1 MATLLDIALTAAVF
15 GGNTLVAAVM
25 TRFFRIRL
33 STDWGTVV
41 YTLLFVPVVLFVLT
55 QLFTGVL
62 GIGPNL
68 GSPATVLAVMVGLP
82 LAVGVTVDVLY
93 MRPPEEYD
101 LPEPQ
106 G

>member
-1 MATLLDIALTAAVF
+1 MVLDLVF
-15 GGNTLVAAVM
+15 TVVVLSVHALVAAVM

-41 YTLLFVPVVLFVLT
+41 YTLLFVPVVLFLLT

-106 G
+106 R

>member
-1 MATLLDIALTAAVF
+1 MVLSLVLTIVVLGVHA
-15 GGNTLVAAVM
+15 LVAAVM
-25 TRFFRIRL
+25 TRFFRIQL
-33 STDWGTVV
+33 STNWGTVV
-41 YTLLFVPVVLFVLT
+41 YTLLFVPVVLFLLT
-55 QLFTGVL
+55 QLFTGII

-93 MRPPEEYD
+93 MRSPEEYD

-106 G
+106 R

>member
-1 MATLLDIALTAAVF
+1 MVLDLVLTVVVLAIHA
-15 GGNTLVAAVM
+15 LVAAVM

>member
-1 MATLLDIALTAAVF
+1 MVVDLVLTVAVL
-15 GGNTLVAAVM
+15 GVHALVAAVM

-33 STDWGTVV
+33 ETDWGTVV

-68 GSPATVLAVMVGLP
+68 GSPTTALAVMVGLP

-106 G
+106 

>member
-1 MATLLDIALTAAVF
+1 MVLSLVLTIVVLGVHA
-15 GGNTLVAAVM
+15 LVAAVM
-25 TRFFRIRL
+25 TRFFRIQL
-33 STDWGTVV
+33 STNWGTVV
-41 YTLLFVPVVLFVLT
+41 YTLLFVPVVLFLLT
-55 QLFTGVL
+55 QLFTGIL

-93 MRPPEEYD
+93 MRSPEEYD

-106 G
+106 R

>member
-1 MATLLDIALTAAVF
+1 MVLGLVLTIVVLGVHA
-15 GGNTLVAAVM
+15 LVAAVM
-25 TRFFRIRL
+25 TRFFRIQL
-33 STDWGTVV
+33 STNWGTVV
-41 YTLLFVPVVLFVLT
+41 YTLLFVPVVLFLLT
-55 QLFTGVL
+55 QLFTGIL

-106 G
+106 R

>member
-1 MATLLDIALTAAVF
+1 MVLGLVLTIVVLGVHA
-15 GGNTLVAAVM
+15 LVAAVM

-41 YTLLFVPVVLFVLT
+41 YTLLFVPVVLFLLT
-55 QLFTGVL
+55 QLFTGIL

-106 G
+106 R

>member
-1 MATLLDIALTAAVF
+1 MVLDLVLTVAVL
-15 GGNTLVAAVM
+15 GVHALVAAVM

-41 YTLLFVPVVLFVLT
+41 YTLLFVPVVLFLLT
-55 QLFTGVL
+55 QLFTGIL

-106 G
+106 R

>member
-1 MATLLDIALTAAVF
+1 MVLGLVLTIVVLGVHA
-15 GGNTLVAAVM
+15 LVAAVM

-41 YTLLFVPVVLFVLT
+41 YTLLFVPVVLFLLT
-55 QLFTGVL
+55 QLFTGIL

-93 MRPPEEYD
+93 MRSPEEYD

-106 G
+106 R

>member
-1 MATLLDIALTAAVF
+1 MVLDLVLTVAVL
-15 GGNTLVAAVM
+15 GVHALVAAVM

-41 YTLLFVPVVLFVLT
+41 YTLLFVPVVLFLLT
-55 QLFTGVL
+55 QLFTGIL
-62 GIGPNL
+62 GIGPNF

-106 G
+106 

>member
-1 MATLLDIALTAAVF
+1 MVLDLALTLVVL
-15 GGNTLVAAVM
+15 GIHSLVAAVM

-33 STDWGTVV
+33 ATDWGTVV
-41 YTLLFVPVVLFVLT
+41 YVVFFVPVALFLLT
-55 QLFTGVL
+55 QVFTGIL

-68 GSPATVLAVMVGLP
+68 GSAATVLAVMVGLP

-101 LPEPQ
+101 LPEP

>member
-1 MATLLDIALTAAVF
+1 MVVEWLLVGVVLVVHA
-15 GGNTLVAAVM
+15 LVAAVM
-25 TRFFRIRL
+25 TRYFRIRL
-33 STDWGTVV
+33 STDWGAVV
-41 YTLLFVPVVLFVLT
+41 YTVLFVPVVLFVLT

-68 GSPATVLAVMVGLP
+68 GSAATVLAVMVGLP
-82 LAVGVTVDVLY
+82 LSVGVTVDVLY

-101 LPEPQ
+101 LPETR

>member
-1 MATLLDIALTAAVF
+1 MVLSLVLTIVVLGVHA
-15 GGNTLVAAVM
+15 LVAAVM

-41 YTLLFVPVVLFVLT
+41 YTLLFVPVVLFLLT
-55 QLFTGVL
+55 QLFTGIL

-93 MRPPEEYD
+93 MRSPEEYD

-106 G
+106 R

>member
-1 MATLLDIALTAAVF
+1 MVLSLVLTIVVLGVHA
-15 GGNTLVAAVM
+15 LVAAVM
-25 TRFFRIRL
+25 TRFFRIQL
-33 STDWGTVV
+33 STNWGTVV
-41 YTLLFVPVVLFVLT
+41 YTLLFVPVVLFLLT
-55 QLFTGVL
+55 QLFTGIL

-106 G
+106 R

>member
-1 MATLLDIALTAAVF
+1 MVLGLVLTIVVLGVHA
-15 GGNTLVAAVM
+15 LVAAVM

-41 YTLLFVPVVLFVLT
+41 YTRLFVPVVLFVLT
-55 QLFTGVL
+55 QLFTGIL

-93 MRPPEEYD
+93 MRSPEEYD

-106 G
+106 R

>member
-1 MATLLDIALTAAVF
+1 MVVAWLLAGVVLAVHA
-15 GGNTLVAAVM
+15 LVAAVM

-33 STDWGTVV
+33 STDWGAVV
-41 YTLLFVPVVLFVLT
+41 YTGLLIPVVLFVLT

-68 GSPATVLAVMVGLP
+68 GSAATVLAVMIGLP

-93 MRPPEEYD
+93 VRPPEEYD
-101 LPEPQ
+101 LPKARV
-106 G
+106 

>member
-1 MATLLDIALTAAVF
+1 MVVELALTVVVLGVHA
-15 GGNTLVAAVM
+15 LVAAVM

-41 YTLLFVPVVLFVLT
+41 YTAIFVPVVLFVLT
-55 QLFTGVL
+55 QVFTGVL

-68 GSPATVLAVMVGLP
+68 GDAATVLAVMVGLP

>member
-1 MATLLDIALTAAVF
+1 MVVDLVLTAVVLGVHA
-15 GGNTLVAAVM
+15 LVAAVM

-33 STDWGTVV
+33 ATDWGTVV
-41 YTLLFVPVVLFVLT
+41 YTLLFVPVVLVLLT
-55 QLFTGVL
+55 QVFTGIL
-62 GIGPNL
+62 DIGPNL
-68 GSPATVLAVMVGLP
+68 GSPTTALAVMVGLP

-106 G
+106 